1 MPRQARINVQG
12 LFYHVMTRGI
22 GGREI
27 FRDESDRE
35 NFLARLS
42 DVLSAADAPRLYAL
56 ALLSNHFH
64 LLIQPFASDLSTMM
78 RRLLTGHGM
87 CGEGDFF

>member
-1 MPRQARINVQG
+1 MGSLPTSFIPR
-12 LFYHVMTRGI
+12 
-22 GGREI
+22 I
-27 FRDESDRE
+27 F
-35 NFLARLS
+35 FLLDKYGVS
-42 DVLSAADAPRLYAL
+42 FLDVLSAADAPRLYAW